1 MDDVPVT
8 SWEVRPLGVTEV
20 ESTVEEDTELE
31 VWINATTILHKLYLK
46 GKAADYHVEETK
58 TENALV
64 HAWAVAN
71 NGKEPLLILYSATGI
86 NIPVNTSLKTMICE
100 HTSHL

>member
-31 VWINATTILHKLYLK
+31 VWINATTILHKLYLE

-86 NIPVNTSLKTMICE
+86 NISVNTSLKTMICE